1 MIEFRDASQGPPPA
15 GREESLALLEEFHS
29 FPGPY
34 MFKIIGYDSGD
45 FAGQARQAA
54 EGVLGP
60 LDEDGCL
67 RCRPSSGGRY
77 LAVTLEAELASA
89 EQVLE
94 VYEALK
100 GLEGLVALI

>member
-1 MIEFRDASQGPPPA
+1 
-15 GREESLALLEEFHS
+15 
-29 FPGPY
+29 
-34 MFKIIGYDSGD
+34 
-45 FAGQARQAA
+45 
-54 EGVLGP
+54 
-60 LDEDGCL
+60 
-67 RCRPSSGGRY
+67 